1 MKQLL
6 VFAIALI
13 FLIPL
18 ARTVFAAPAAT
29 VEPAVDSAQM
39 RRLPLK
45 GTMQSTEIYS
55 NIFPTLFATA
65 TGTGDATQIGRFAVG
80 YRIEMDLLD
89 LSTTETAYF
98 VTPNG
103 DSLQAKAVGQAAE
116 DKTSGMYNVIEI
128 YTITGGTGL
137 FEAASGTFTL
147 KRLFNLTTGV
157 TASTFEG
164 TILIP

>member
-13 FLIPL
+13 FLVPL
-18 ARTVFAAPAAT
+18 ARTVFAAPAVT
-29 VEPAVDSAQM
+29 VAPTVKPAQM
-39 RRLPLK
+39 RRLLLN
-45 GTMQSTEIYS
+45 GTMQSTETYS
-55 NIFPTLFATA
+55 NAFPTMFVTA
-65 TGTGDATQIGRFAVG
+65 TGTGDAPQIGRFAVS

-103 DSLQAKAVGQAAE
+103 DNFQAKAVGQAVE
-116 DKTSGMYNVIEI
+116 DKTPGVYNAIEI

-137 FEAASGTFTL
+137 FEGASGTFTL
-147 KRLFNLTTGV
+147 RRLFNLATGV
-157 TASTFEG
+157 TTSTFEG
-164 TILIP
+164 TILIR